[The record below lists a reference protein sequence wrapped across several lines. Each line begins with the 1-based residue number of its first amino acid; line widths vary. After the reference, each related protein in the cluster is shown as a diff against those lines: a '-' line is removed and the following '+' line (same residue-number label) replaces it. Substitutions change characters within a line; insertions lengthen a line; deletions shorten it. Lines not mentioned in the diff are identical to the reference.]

1 MKLVN
6 SQSIVPLYHQMSQ
19 ILRQQISLMK
29 PGDVL
34 PSESDLANLHKV
46 SRQVI
51 RRAISQLVLEGLV
64 YSVKGKGTIVSYP
77 KIEKPMNVLGSYTNS
92 LRNNGFEPDIRVI
105 SNRII
110 KAPSKA
116 VTYLGLEEDELV
128 VCITRVSH
136 INDIP
141 ATILKGYLPC
151 SKFFD
156 LSEVDMAGK
165 SLYEILITKYN
176 VKFSR
181 TKNYIDA
188 ICANDEQ
195 AALLNVREG
204 MLLLNVD
211 SITYGEENTPI
222 EFSQTVYR
230 SDHFRLMVDFK
241 VNIEE
246 M

>member
-19 ILRQQISLMK
+19 ILREQISLMK
-29 PGDVL
+29 PGDLL
-34 PSESDLANLHKV
+34 PSESDLVNLHKV

-64 YSVKGKGTIVSYP
+64 YSIKGKGTIVSHP
-77 KIEKPMNVLGSYTNS
+77 KIEKPMDMLGSYTNC

-105 SNRII
+105 SNCIE
-110 KAPSKA
+110 KAPLKA
-116 VTYLGLEEDELV
+116 VTYLGIKEDEPV

-141 ATILKGYLPC
+141 ATILKGYFPC
-151 SKFFD
+151 NRFFD
-156 LSEVDMAGK
+156 LSEMDMTGK
-165 SLYEILITKYN
+165 SLYEILTTKYN
-176 VKFSR
+176 VKFTR

-188 ICANDEQ
+188 ICANEEQ
-195 AALLNVREG
+195 AALLNVKEG
-204 MLLLNVD
+204 MMLLNVD
-211 SITYGEENTPI
+211 SITYGEGEEPI

-230 SDHFRLMVDFK
+230 GDHFRLMVDFK
-241 VNIEE
+241 VN
-246 M
+246 